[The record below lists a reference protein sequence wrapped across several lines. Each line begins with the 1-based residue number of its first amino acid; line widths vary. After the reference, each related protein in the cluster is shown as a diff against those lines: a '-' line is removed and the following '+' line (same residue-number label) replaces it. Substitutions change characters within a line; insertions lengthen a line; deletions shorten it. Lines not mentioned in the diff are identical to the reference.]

1 MSYYFGWD
9 PEKAMANV
17 RKHGVS
23 FEEATTVFGDPLA
36 MNMPDPDHSTDE
48 ERFVLLGSSHRF
60 RLLVVTY
67 AERGRRTRIISA
79 REATRKERREYEEG
93 KN

>member
-48 ERFVLLGSSHRF
+48 ERFVLLVSSHRF